1 MLHVLAAAVS
11 NIQPNANG
19 LPGSSVVTDLLG
31 GLQAWA
37 LFGSIAAVLIGAAIW
52 GIASHSGSAVG
63 VHRGRSAFLGGAIG
77 AVLAGAG
84 PAIVNFFF
92 STGQRV
98 H

>member
-1 MLHVLAAAVS
+1 MHVFAAAVS
-11 NIQPNANG
+11 GIQPNANG

-37 LFGSIAAVLIGAAIW
+37 LFGSIAAVLLGAAVW
-52 GIASHSGSAVG
+52 GLSTHTGSAVG
-63 VHRGRSAFLGGAIG
+63 VHRGRTALLGGALG
-77 AVLAGAG
+77 AVIAGAG